1 MEKED
6 SKIVL
11 YTTGCPRC
19 SILKQK
25 LDQKGVS
32 YSVVTDMNEMLSR
45 GISMAPMLEVGD
57 TMLGFTE
64 AVVFVNSLPQPPG

>member
-6 SKIVL
+6 AGVIL

-19 SILKQK
+19 RILKQK
-25 LDQKGVS
+25 LDQKRVS
-32 YSVVTDMNEMLSR
+32 YSTVTDVDEMLSR

-57 TMLGFTE
+57 TMLDFKD
-64 AVVFVNSLPQPPG
+64 AVEYVNSLPQPTG